1 MRTLFLLRHAK
12 SDWDDPNLP
21 DFDRPLA
28 LRGRDAAIRM
38 GVYWRQAGLHVDLVL
53 SSPSMRT
60 RQTLALMEG
69 ANGGPLSA
77 GQPAAF
83 DDQLYLASPST
94 LALILEE
101 LPDDVAHVLLI
112 GHNPGFEETA
122 LALSG
127 SAETGL
133 MAKLHDKFPTGALAR
148 IDLPIARWRDLSLK
162 AGHLAL
168 FLRPVD
174 LDVTLPAD

>member
-1 MRTLFLLRHAK
+1 M
-12 SDWDDPNLP
+12 
-21 DFDRPLA
+21 
-28 LRGRDAAIRM
+28 
-38 GVYWRQAGLHVDLVL
+38 
-53 SSPSMRT
+53 
-60 RQTLALMEG
+60 
-69 ANGGPLSA
+69 
-77 GQPAAF
+77 
-83 DDQLYLASPST
+83 
-94 LALILEE
+94 
-101 LPDDVAHVLLI
+101 LLI

>member
-69 ANGGPLSA
+69 
-77 GQPAAF
+77 Q
-83 DDQLYLASPST
+83 
-94 LALILEE
+94 
-101 LPDDVAHVLLI
+101 
-112 GHNPGFEETA
+112 TA
-122 LALSG
+122 
-127 SAETGL
+127 
-133 MAKLHDKFPTGALAR
+133 DR
-148 IDLPIARWRDLSLK
+148 
-162 AGHLAL
+162 
-168 FLRPVD
+168 
-174 LDVTLPAD
+174 